1 MAPELGFEPKRKYFG
16 DISEQPTLSGIWST
30 ILDLN
35 QWSGFCRPLPCLLA
49 NRAFG
54 ANKRIELLP

>member
-1 MAPELGFEPKRKYFG
+1 MAPELGFGPKRKYFG

-54 ANKRIELLP
+54 GK